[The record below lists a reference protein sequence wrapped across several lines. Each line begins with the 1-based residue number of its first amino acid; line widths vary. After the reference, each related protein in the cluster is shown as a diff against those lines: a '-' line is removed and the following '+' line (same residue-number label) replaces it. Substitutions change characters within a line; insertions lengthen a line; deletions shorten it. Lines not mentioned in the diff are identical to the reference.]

1 MDHDLRL
8 EREGG
13 VLIATI
19 DRADK
24 MNALGAQ
31 LHADLEAAWAEAQED
46 STVRAIVITAVGER
60 AFCTGMDLREL
71 VARGEHRPTSSNVH
85 EAMKVTPL
93 NCGVW
98 LPTVVAVNGVCA
110 AAGLHF
116 VADADVVVA
125 STNAWFV
132 DTHVSVGQVSAIE
145 PITLAPRI
153 GIGNALR
160 LALLGRAGRIEAEEA
175 LRISLVDEVVAPERL
190 RERAVELAQAM
201 AAGSP
206 AAAEASKR
214 AIRGVLERPMAEAMQ
229 YGWDL
234 LLAHRNH
241 PDCTEGPRAFAE
253 KRPPEWA

>member
-1 MDHDLRL
+1 MEHDLRL
-8 EREGG
+8 ERDGN

-24 MNALGAQ
+24 MNALGMQ
-31 LHADLEAAWAEAQED
+31 LHHDLEEAWAEAKSD
-46 STVRAIVITAVGER
+46 SSVRAIVITATGER

-71 VARGEHRPTSSNVH
+71 VARGEHRESSDNVH
-85 EAMKVTPL
+85 DAMKITPL

-116 VADADVVVA
+116 VADADVVIG

-145 PITLAPRI
+145 PITLVPRI
-153 GIGNALR
+153 GLGNALR
-160 LALLGRAGRIEAEEA
+160 LALLGRAGRIDVEEA
-175 LRISLVDEVVAPERL
+175 LRISLIDEIVAPERL
-190 RERAVELAQAM
+190 VERAVELAQAM

-214 AIRGVLERPMAEAMQ
+214 AIRGVLERPMGDAMQ
-229 YGWDL
+229 YGWEL
-234 LLAHRNH
+234 LRAHRDH
-241 PDCTEGPRAFAE
+241 PDAMEGPVAFSE
-253 KRPPEWA
+253 KRPPKWA

>member
-1 MDHDLRL
+1 MNRELRL
-8 EREGG
+8 ERDGP

-31 LHADLEAAWAEAQED
+31 LHAELSEAWASVKQD
-46 STVRAIVITAVGER
+46 SSIRAIVITADGER
-60 AFCTGMDLREL
+60 SFCTGMDLREL
-71 VARGEHRPTSSNVH
+71 AERGEHRKTSDNVH
-85 EAMKVTPL
+85 EAMRITPL
-93 NCGVW
+93 NCDVW
-98 LPTVVAVNGVCA
+98 VPTVVAVNGVCA

-132 DTHVSVGQVSAIE
+132 DTHVTVGQVSAIE
-145 PITLAPRI
+145 PITLVPRI
-153 GIGNALR
+153 GLGNALR
-160 LALLGRAGRIEAEEA
+160 LALLGRAGRINVDDA
-175 LRISLVDEVVAPERL
+175 LRISLVDEIASPETL
-190 RERAVELAQAM
+190 LERSVELAQAL
-201 AAGSP
+201 ATGSP

-234 LLAHRNH
+234 LLKHRDH
-241 PDCTEGPRAFAE
+241 PDCVEGPLAFSE
-253 KRPPEWA
+253 KRPPQWQ